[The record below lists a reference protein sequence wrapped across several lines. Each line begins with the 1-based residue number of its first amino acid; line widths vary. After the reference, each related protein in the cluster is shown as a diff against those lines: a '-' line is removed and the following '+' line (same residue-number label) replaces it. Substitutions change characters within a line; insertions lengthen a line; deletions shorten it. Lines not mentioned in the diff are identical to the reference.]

1 MSPGKRG
8 EWLSILLVLD
18 SKRSRGLY
26 QRLISPDMRHIYTL
40 SIEEWIG
47 CRGNYN
53 NEEVEFCNIIISF
66 K

>member
-1 MSPGKRG
+1 
-8 EWLSILLVLD
+8 VLD